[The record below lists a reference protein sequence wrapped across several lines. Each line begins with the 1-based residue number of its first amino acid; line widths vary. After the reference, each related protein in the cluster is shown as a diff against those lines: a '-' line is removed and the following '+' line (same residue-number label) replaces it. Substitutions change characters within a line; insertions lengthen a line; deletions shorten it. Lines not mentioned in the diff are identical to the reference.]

1 MGNSRSKRA
10 SAAEE
15 EVSAPGAVEAKGAA
29 GESAEGAGGAPPE
42 EPEEPAIISR
52 VAGRTRYTVDH
63 VRDLYARF
71 QAVAQ
76 ESPEHP
82 DQITRAQFNAVL
94 DDHDIDWRSD
104 AFSKRLFTYFD
115 QNNEGTINF
124 AEFVRGLSVLSNS
137 TPREKLKLSFDMYD
151 LEGSGRIAKWEMKKW
166 LTTLPSA
173 PWKKK
178 GQFFEV
184 SLK

>member
-52 VAGRTRYTVDH
+52 VAGRTRH
-63 VRDLYARF
+63 GGPRARPLRALPGGGEGVG
-71 QAVAQ
+71 Q
-76 ESPEHP
+76 S
-82 DQITRAQFNAVL
+82 TRIRSRAPQFNAVL

-115 QNNEGTINF
+115 QNNEGTTTF

-137 TPREKLKLSFDMYD
+137 TPREKLKPARLTCMTWKGRVGSP
-151 LEGSGRIAKWEMKKW
+151 SGR
-166 LTTLPSA
+166 
-173 PWKKK
+173 
-178 GQFFEV
+178 
-184 SLK
+184 